1 MIFTN
6 REEKLVDA
14 FLELGS
20 LSLKEMSDILQV
32 SSRTVY
38 RTLSDLMLTLKTEN
52 IHVVKKGKQYYLEG
66 DLTPLKNAND
76 STTIISNRLLGIT
89 YDLLNS
95 SKPLINEEL
104 QRKYQVSNVTIIQS
118 ISQIEERL
126 KDFKLDIVRN
136 RGYLIE
142 GTIWEKRKVL
152 AILLTNAISTQD
164 FNNDQYNLFECLNK
178 DILNHCKISF
188 DKEKSNLG
196 DLDPKIRQYLIILLA
211 LADNTLPTNLVGS
224 VSRKALGISQ
234 SIFTNLSKLVS
245 SKLYGLQEVL
255 FFASILDETDLM
267 RQETPLFQERFD
279 GDFYYSVSQLI
290 DMVSR
295 LTKIEFFR
303 DKQLFH
309 FLFQHLKLSLAV
321 PILFPEFSRNH
332 VAYLATQ
339 NNTYLHNVVSLVV
352 KDIFPNYI
360 QNDYEYSL
368 LTLHF
373 ASSLRRSPDIYPI
386 SMLLVTDE
394 RPLVRSVLV
403 SKIKSAAPFVGDIR
417 VISTSQLKDHDTE
430 DYDYCLST
438 KHIFQYQM
446 DIISIFPSTKE
457 IIELQE
463 RLQDVQLNRTIRQ
476 RKRDVEIKKYD
487 IQTYLSASTHL
498 LRNFKLISYSNPKEF
513 TEMVNTLVNYLDN
526 VSEKSYLAA
535 KLVSRFDESPMAIPK
550 TNLLLLHTQSHAI
563 VESQFLVVQLDKPVL
578 SKSMNH
584 ELEEVHRVLVM
595 LTKINESDEVRDLMT
610 AISQSIIE
618 NNLYTEIYKTGN
630 REILYQLL
638 NTIFNERIKKLE
650 EKNEI

>member
-224 VSRKALGISQ
+224 VSRKALRISQ
-234 SIFTNLSKLVS
+234 NIFTNLSKLVS

-360 QNDYEYSL
+360 QNDY
-368 LTLHF
+368 T
-373 ASSLRRSPDIYPI
+373 
-386 SMLLVTDE
+386 
-394 RPLVRSVLV
+394 
-403 SKIKSAAPFVGDIR
+403 
-417 VISTSQLKDHDTE
+417 
-430 DYDYCLST
+430 
-438 KHIFQYQM
+438 
-446 DIISIFPSTKE
+446 
-457 IIELQE
+457 
-463 RLQDVQLNRTIRQ
+463 
-476 RKRDVEIKKYD
+476 
-487 IQTYLSASTHL
+487 
-498 LRNFKLISYSNPKEF
+498 
-513 TEMVNTLVNYLDN
+513 
-526 VSEKSYLAA
+526 
-535 KLVSRFDESPMAIPK
+535 
-550 TNLLLLHTQSHAI
+550 
-563 VESQFLVVQLDKPVL
+563 
-578 SKSMNH
+578 
-584 ELEEVHRVLVM
+584 
-595 LTKINESDEVRDLMT
+595 
-610 AISQSIIE
+610 
-618 NNLYTEIYKTGN
+618 
-630 REILYQLL
+630 
-638 NTIFNERIKKLE
+638 
-650 EKNEI
+650 

>member
-104 QRKYQVSNVTIIQS
+104 QRKYQVSNVTIIRS

-438 KHIFQYQM
+438 KHISQYQM